1 MFLPRLLWCYQLT
14 FTLLV
19 SFLPLLIYKWPILF
33 ADSVRGKAEI
43 QCRFPA
49 ILPSDQ
55 VFDICFF
62 HRYFDCLDSIVS
74 DDLARYICVL
84 SGIFAQ
90 WMGVTI
96 GVPLAL
102 LWFICL
108 CIIM

>member
-1 MFLPRLLWCYQLT
+1 
-14 FTLLV
+14 
-19 SFLPLLIYKWPILF
+19 
-33 ADSVRGKAEI
+33 
-43 QCRFPA
+43 
-49 ILPSDQ
+49 
-55 VFDICFF
+55 
-62 HRYFDCLDSIVS
+62 
-74 DDLARYICVL
+74 VL